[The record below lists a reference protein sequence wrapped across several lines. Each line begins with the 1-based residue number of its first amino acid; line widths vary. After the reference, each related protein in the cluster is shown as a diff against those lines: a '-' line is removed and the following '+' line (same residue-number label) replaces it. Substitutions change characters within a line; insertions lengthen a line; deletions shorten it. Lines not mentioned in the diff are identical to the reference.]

1 MEKAGVLMTKIKIC
15 GITNKTDALG
25 ASALGVDMLGFIFYK
40 DSKRYVEPRV
50 AEDIENVLPQSVK
63 RVGVFVN
70 EDSSRVLEVAQ
81 DVSLDILQFHGD
93 ETPEYCR
100 SFRDSYKVIKA
111 FRLKDKEC
119 LKKVN
124 EYDVDFYLF
133 DTLKSGL
140 PGGTGEVFNWELLKD
155 FEVLKPVIL
164 SGGLTPQNI
173 QAAIKEV
180 SPYAVDVSTGVEKSP
195 GRKDQEL
202 MKKFIDNVRK
212 AE

>member
-1 MEKAGVLMTKIKIC
+1 MTKVKIC

-50 AEDIENVLPQSVK
+50 AEDIVNELPQSVK

-70 EDSSRVLEVAQ
+70 EDRARVLEIAQ

-100 SFRDSYKVIKA
+100 SFRGSYKVIKA
-111 FRLKDKEC
+111 FRLKDKEG

>member
-1 MEKAGVLMTKIKIC
+1 MTKVKIC
-15 GITNKTDALG
+15 GITNKMDAIA
-25 ASALGVDMLGFIFYK
+25 ASQLGVDMLGFVFYK
-40 DSKRYVEPRV
+40 DSKRYVEPRI
-50 AEDIENVLPQSVK
+50 AEDIVNELPQSVK
-63 RVGVFVN
+63 RAGVFVN
-70 EDSSRVLEVAQ
+70 EDMSKVLEIAQ

-100 SFRDSYKVIKA
+100 SFRPSYKVIKA
-111 FRLKDKEC
+111 FRVKDKES

-133 DTLKSGL
+133 DTFNGGL
-140 PGGTGEVFNWELLKD
+140 PGGTGEVFNWDILKD

-164 SGGLTPQNI
+164 SGGLTPGNI

-180 SPYAVDVSTGVEKSP
+180 SPYAVDVSTGVERTP
-195 GRKDQEL
+195 GKKDQEL

-212 AE
+212 AG